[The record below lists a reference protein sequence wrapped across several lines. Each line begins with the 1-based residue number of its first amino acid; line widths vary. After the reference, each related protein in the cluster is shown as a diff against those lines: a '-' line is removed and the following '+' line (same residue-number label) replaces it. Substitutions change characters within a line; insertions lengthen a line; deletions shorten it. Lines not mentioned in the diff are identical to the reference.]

1 MATDGDM
8 TYANLDQDP
17 NCQTY
22 FTQAQNNQCSD
33 YSADFIPDE
42 SARTEYSSCL
52 FDEVQVTP
60 DCTGYVDQS
69 GYQMDYGY
77 PNAQGE
83 INFGPYKVQRF
94 AANVRERKRMLSINS
109 AFEELRCHVPTFP
122 YEKRLSKIDTL
133 RLAIAY
139 IDLLKDLLQT
149 RKDPVKYIEQS
160 LRKRGRDMPEWNT
173 SGTYRPYRRLCTRSG
188 YVNFT

>member
-1 MATDGDM
+1 M
-8 TYANLDQDP
+8 TIPRIL
-17 NCQTY
+17 
-22 FTQAQNNQCSD
+22 F
-33 YSADFIPDE
+33 PDE

-94 AANVRERKRMLSINS
+94 AANVREREADVEHQFGVRGVALSRADVPVREAIVEDRHPASGHRLHRFIERS
-109 AFEELRCHVPTFP
+109 A
-122 YEKRLSKIDTL
+122 S
-133 RLAIAY
+133 
-139 IDLLKDLLQT
+139 
-149 RKDPVKYIEQS
+149 DP
-160 LRKRGRDMPEWNT
+160 
-173 SGTYRPYRRLCTRSG
+173 
-188 YVNFT
+188 